1 MTVESRYTK
10 YDTLA
15 WLYNLTMGSTYAET
29 QLKTLDKI
37 LLPTLKKRSHIL
49 DLCCGT
55 GQLAVLLGRKGYQI
69 SGLDSSEQMLKY
81 AHKNSRHRAPQNNY
95 ILGDARDFSLSKP
108 VDTVIST
115 SASLNHIMSLSDL
128 KSVFFQ
134 VNNALKQEGVFFFDI
149 NHHRQLDKWW
159 NGRLAEGEIQKNYAW
174 GITPYYDSQA
184 RIGSFQVKLYEA
196 AKKNNSLFQ
205 MGKTLFYKLLS
216 LKILNR
222 FRLKVLNKFSA
233 WQPNWNYAELD
244 YPVRGH
250 TVEEIK
256 QALTETGFSRIS
268 VLTLDGAELDDNHS
282 AYFIAYKS
290 VSNE

>member
-1 MTVESRYTK
+1 
-10 YDTLA
+10 
-15 WLYNLTMGSTYAET
+15 
-29 QLKTLDKI
+29 
-37 LLPTLKKRSHIL
+37 
-49 DLCCGT
+49 
-55 GQLAVLLGRKGYQI
+55 
-69 SGLDSSEQMLKY
+69 
-81 AHKNSRHRAPQNNY
+81 
-95 ILGDARDFSLSKP
+95 
-108 VDTVIST
+108 
-115 SASLNHIMSLSDL
+115 
-128 KSVFFQ
+128 
-134 VNNALKQEGVFFFDI
+134 
-149 NHHRQLDKWW
+149 
-159 NGRLAEGEIQKNYAW
+159 
-174 GITPYYDSQA
+174 
-184 RIGSFQVKLYEA
+184 
-196 AKKNNSLFQ
+196 